1 MKNKFH
7 RLVIFYTIFS
17 ILLISVPYAQANI
30 FVSATNGDDTKNG
43 SLETPFKTIFRAKQQ
58 VQTFKQT
65 VSGPINVYLRAGT
78 YYLDSALTF
87 APSDGGSVSSPVTY
101 SAFRGEKVVISGGLK
116 VTTQWSVSSGNI
128 MVTTIAPNLTID
140 QLFLNGK
147 RQILARY
154 PNYDSSKILQGYAT
168 DCISPARAARWANV
182 TEGPGYIRAIDG
194 RLWGSCSFIITGKNG
209 NGGVTYT
216 FVNDNNRGN
225 NMHVQY
231 RMVEN
236 IFEELDSPGEWFYK
250 KSTGQLYFYPPTGVN
265 PNTATI
271 ELASQKE
278 LLRITGTATNKVK
291 YITFNRCTFTHAH
304 RTLFSGKFEGL
315 LRGDWC
321 VVRSGA
327 IFIQDAENI
336 TIKHCFFDQLGGN
349 GIFMNAYNRNHY
361 IYNNEFVDNGATCV
375 QTVGLQSAVRTPST
389 WANNVNP
396 IADNTPGPLTTDYP
410 ENIIIENNLM
420 KNLGVF
426 EKQTAGVNISMS
438 HKIMVR
444 HNTIF
449 TSPRSV
455 ININDGTWGG
465 HEISYNNGYD
475 CVRETGDH
483 GPFNSWGRDRFW
495 ATNQTNTQTAALDAI
510 DVTTIHNNR
519 FVGINKDGWHTIDL
533 DDGSSYYTIYNNL
546 MMEAGLKLREGF
558 RRKAYNNITIIGR
571 QGFHAWYT
579 GSCDSISHNIV
590 VPSPDFTTNGN
601 RNVYDWQVMPNLS
614 GSKCFIDS
622 NLFWNNSGG
631 GVDYSPTKNQGM
643 DQHSIVADPKFINAT
658 TGDYRVADGSPALKI
673 GFVNFPMD
681 SFGRVEVSPDTLQPT
696 TVSIAATSKMVN
708 STRISYV
715 NNFSGFSI
723 RYDLADIKKVYI
735 GIFSLN
741 GKQIGTVTNAF
752 EVPGRHE
759 HVINMK
765 SRVVSQLASNMYMI
779 RVNIGAYQEMKNCI
793 LTNK

>member
-7 RLVIFYTIFS
+7 RLVIFCIS
-17 ILLISVPYAQANI
+17 LISVPYAQSNI

-58 VQTFKQT
+58 VQTLKQT
-65 VSGPINVYLRAGT
+65 VNGPINVYFRAGT
-78 YYLDSALTF
+78 YYLDSAITF
-87 APSDGGSVSSPVTY
+87 APSDGGSISSPVTY
-101 SAFRGEKVVISGGLK
+101 SAFRGEKVIISGGIK
-116 VTTQWSVSSGNI
+116 VTSQWNASSGNI
-128 MVTTIAPNLTID
+128 MVTTLSPNLKID

-154 PNYDSSKILQGYAT
+154 PNVDSATIILDGYAA
-168 DCISPARAARWANV
+168 DCINTTRAARWTNV
-182 TEGPGYIRAIDG
+182 TEGPGYIRGIQNQ
-194 RLWGSCSFIITGKNG
+194 LWGGIDYIITGKNSG
-209 NGGVTYT
+209 NTITKEWVG
-216 FVNDNNRGN
+216 DNNRGGDL
-225 NMHVQY
+225 NMKY

-236 IFEELDSPGEWFYK
+236 IYEELDSPGEWYYK
-250 KSTGQLYFYPPTGVN
+250 KGTGQLFFYPPAGVN

-271 ELASQKE
+271 ELATLEE
-278 LLRITGTATNKVK
+278 LFKIVGSASSKVK
-291 YITFNRCTFTHAH
+291 NITFNRLTFTQTH
-304 RTLFSGKFEGL
+304 RTLFTRTYDGL

-321 VVRSGA
+321 VVRAGA
-327 IFIQDAENI
+327 VFMQDAENI
-336 TIKHCFFDQLGGN
+336 TVQNCFFDQIGGN
-349 GIFMNAYNRNHY
+349 GVFMNAYNRNHR
-361 IYNNEFVDNGATCV
+361 IYNNEFTYTGATCV
-375 QTVGLQSAVRTPST
+375 QAVGLQSAVRSPST
-389 WANNVNP
+389 WLKQISP
-396 IADNTPGPLTTDYP
+396 IADQTPGPLTSDYP
-410 ENIIIENNLM
+410 QRILIENNLM
-420 KNLGVF
+420 KHLGVF

-438 HKIMVR
+438 SRVTVR
-444 HNTIF
+444 HNSISY
-449 TSPRSV
+449 SPRSG

-465 HEISYNNGYD
+465 HIIEYNDVNN

-495 ATNQTNTQTAALDAI
+495 GTKTTTFETAKLDAI
-510 DVTTIHNNR
+510 EPVIIRNNR
-519 FVGINKDGWHTIDL
+519 FVGTNKDGYHTIDL

-546 MMEAGLKLREGF
+546 MIEAGLKLREGF
-558 RRKAYNNITIIGR
+558 CRKAYNNITIIGR

-601 RNVYDWQVMPNLS
+601 RNVYDWQVMPSLS

-631 GVDYSPTKNQGM
+631 GVDYSPAKNQGM

-658 TGDYRVADGSPALKI
+658 AGDYRVAGGSPALGI

-681 SFGRVEVSPDTLQPT
+681 SFGRVEVRPDTLQPT
-696 TVSIAATSKMVN
+696 IVSIAAASKMVN

-752 EVPGRHE
+752 EAPGRHE

-765 SRVVSQLASNMYMI
+765 SRVVTQLASNIYMI
-779 RVNIGAYQEMKNCI
+779 RVNIGAYQEIKNCI
-793 LTNK
+793 LTNN

>member
-1 MKNKFH
+1 MKPCFQKCGLFLLLLLLSN
-7 RLVIFYTIFS
+7 YS
-17 ILLISVPYAQANI
+17 ISFAQTNI
-30 FVSATNGDDTKNG
+30 FVSAQSGDDTKSG
-43 SLETPFKTIFRAKQQ
+43 SLEAPFKTLSRAKQQ
-58 VQTFKQT
+58 VQTLKQT
-65 VSGPINVYLRAGT
+65 ASGPINVYLRAGV
-78 YYLDSALTF
+78 YYLDTTLLF
-87 APSDGGSVSSPVTY
+87 GPSDGGTASAPVTY
-101 SAFRGEKVVISGGLK
+101 SAFRGEKVVISGGIK
-116 VTTQWSVSSGNI
+116 VTSQWTASTGNI
-128 MVTTIAPNLTID
+128 MVTTLSPNLKFD

-147 RQILARY
+147 RQVLARY
-154 PNYDSSKILQGYAT
+154 PNYDSTKILQGYAS
-168 DCISPARAARWANV
+168 DCISQARVARWANV

-194 RLWGSCSFIITGKNG
+194 RLWGSCDFIITGKNG
-209 NGGVTYT
+209 SGGVTSS
-216 FVNDNNRGN
+216 FVNDNNRGS
-225 NMHVQY
+225 NMHAQY

-236 IFEELDSPGEWFYK
+236 IFEELDSPGEWYYK
-250 KSTGQLYFYPPTGVN
+250 KSTGQLYFYPPAGVN
-265 PNTATI
+265 PNTAII

-278 LLRITGTATNKVK
+278 LLRITGNSSNKVK
-291 YITFNRCTFTHAH
+291 YITFNRCTFTHTH
-304 RTLFSGKFEGL
+304 RTLFTEKFEGL

-321 VVRSGA
+321 IVRSGA
-327 IFIQDAENI
+327 IFMQDAENI
-336 TIKHCFFDQLGGN
+336 TIKNCFFDQLGGN
-349 GIFMNAYNRNHY
+349 GIFMSAYNRNHS
-361 IYNNEFVDNGATCV
+361 IYNNEFIDNGATCV
-375 QTVGLQSAVRTPST
+375 QTVGLPSAVRTPST
-389 WANNVNP
+389 WANNINP

-410 ENIIIENNLM
+410 ENITIENNLM

-438 HKIMVR
+438 HKIKVL

-449 TSPRSV
+449 NSPRSV

-465 HEISYNNGYD
+465 HEIAYNNGYD

-495 ATNQTNTQTAALDAI
+495 STNQTNTQTAALDAI

-519 FVGINKDGWHTIDL
+519 FVGTNKDGYHTIDL

-601 RNVYDWQVMPNLS
+601 RNVYDWQVMPGLS

-622 NLFWNNSGG
+622 NLFWNSSGG

-643 DQHSIVADPKFINAT
+643 DQNSVVADPKFINANA
-658 TGDYRVADGSPALKI
+658 GDYRVSDGSPALKI

-681 SFGRVEVSPDTLQPT
+681 SFGRISITPDTLQPS
-696 TVSIAATSKMVN
+696 TVSIAATSKALGT
-708 STRISYV
+708 TRISYT
-715 NNFSGFSI
+715 NNHSGFSI
-723 RYDLADIKKVYI
+723 RYELADIKKVYI

-741 GKQIGTVTNAF
+741 GKYIGTITNGF
-752 EVPGRHE
+752 ETPGRHE
-759 HVINMK
+759 HVFNMK
-765 SRVVSQLASNMYMI
+765 SRGLSQLASNMFMI
-779 RVNIGAYQEMKNCI
+779 RVNIGSYQEIKNCI
-793 LTNK
+793 LTNN